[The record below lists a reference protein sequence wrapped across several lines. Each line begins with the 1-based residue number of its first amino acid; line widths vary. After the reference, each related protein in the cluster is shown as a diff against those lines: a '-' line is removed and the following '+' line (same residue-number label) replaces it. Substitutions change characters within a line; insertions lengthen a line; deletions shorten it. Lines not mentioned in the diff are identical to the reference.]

1 MTYPLITLY
10 TPGTRPELAQKAE
23 KYNIDTVII
32 DLEDT
37 VPADLKIETR
47 GIISD
52 VIPTLPYRPI
62 VRVNNEPHLLEDDLN
77 AVVTGHTTAV
87 FFPKAETVGQ
97 LQEVDRIMTS
107 AEKALGLERASV
119 KLILQIESALGVH
132 RCFDL
137 ATAAERVE
145 SVSFGSAEDGD
156 LQRDLGC
163 DFSLDG
169 TELLYAR
176 SKVLLE
182 CRAAKLPYVLDGAF
196 SDVGNVE
203 AFRSDSTLSR
213 RLGYDG
219 RTCVHPGQVDP
230 AREIYSISDV
240 QKTYYKKVVAEF
252 EVALEE
258 GAASIKVDG
267 KMVDNAM
274 YVQAKAVLDRFGV

>member
-1 MTYPLITLY
+1 M
-10 TPGTRPELAQKAE
+10 
-23 KYNIDTVII
+23 
-32 DLEDT
+32 
-37 VPADLKIETR
+37 
-47 GIISD
+47 
-52 VIPTLPYRPI
+52 
-62 VRVNNEPHLLEDDLN
+62 
-77 AVVTGHTTAV
+77 
-87 FFPKAETVGQ
+87 
-97 LQEVDRIMTS
+97 
-107 AEKALGLERASV
+107 
-119 KLILQIESALGVH
+119 
-132 RCFDL
+132 
-137 ATAAERVE
+137 
-145 SVSFGSAEDGD
+145 SFGSAEDGD

-203 AFRSDSTLSR
+203 AFRTDSTLSR

-230 AREIYSISDV
+230 AREIYSISEV

>member
-23 KYNIDTVII
+23 KYDIDTVIV

-37 VPADLKIETR
+37 VPPDLKIETR
-47 GIISD
+47 GIIAD
-52 VIPTLPYRPI
+52 LIPTLPYRPI
-62 VRVNNEPHLLEDDLN
+62 VRVNNEPHLLEDDLK
-77 AVVTGHTTAV
+77 AVITKHTTAI
-87 FFPKAETVGQ
+87 FFPKAETVKE
-97 LQEVDRIMTS
+97 LKEADRIMTS
-107 AEKALGLERASV
+107 AEKDLGLEAASV

-137 ATAAERVE
+137 ATAANRIE
-145 SVSFGSAEDGD
+145 SVSFGSAQDGD
-156 LQRDLGC
+156 LQRDLSC
-163 DFSLDG
+163 DFSLEG
-169 TELLYAR
+169 TELMYAR

-203 AFRSDSTLSR
+203 AFRADSTLSR

-219 RTCVHPGQVDP
+219 RTCVHPGQVGP
-230 AREIYSISDV
+230 AREIYSISEA
-240 QKTYYKKVVAEF
+240 QKTYYKKVVAKFDE
-252 EVALEE
+252 ALKD

-274 YVQAKAVLDRFGV
+274 YVQAKAVLDRFGA